1 MLGVPLFVRAIAL
14 SLLIVTVFQV
24 GYAYAEVQTLVDS
37 TVVVPNLNYYTF
49 TREIIIDDMESI
61 RIEGTITVS
70 DGSINVYLMERSG
83 YEAFRNNGQTDMALY
98 SADNVQ
104 TQTLSVQIVQ
114 SGTYYFVL
122 ENSDLLASK
131 TVQVQLQ
138 LAFERPSQRFLTYAA
153 LVVVGIA
160 IAVGT
165 VLVVRRMRRK
175 GPAAAQV
182 LPSVGAEPVV
192 PKYCVHCGALM
203 HQMARTCPACG
214 RDQKP

>member
-1 MLGVPLFVRAIAL
+1 M
-14 SLLIVTVFQV
+14 
-24 GYAYAEVQTLVDS
+24 GYAYAEVQTLIDS

-49 TREIIIDDMESI
+49 TREIIIDDMENI

-70 DGSINVYLMERSG
+70 DGSINVYVMERSA
-83 YEAFRNNGQTDMALY
+83 YETFRDNGQTDMALY
-98 SADNVQ
+98 TADNVQ
-104 TQTLSVQIVQ
+104 TQTLSVQVAE

-153 LVVVGIA
+153 LVVVIIGIA
-160 IAVGT
+160 AGAA
-165 VLVVRRMRRK
+165 LVVRRVRRK

-182 LPSVGAEPVV
+182 LPGAGAGPVV
-192 PKYCVHCGALM
+192 PKYCVHCGSLM

-214 RDQKP
+214 RDQKS

>member
-1 MLGVPLFVRAIAL
+1 
-14 SLLIVTVFQV
+14 VTIFQT
-24 GYAYAEVQTLVDS
+24 GYAYAEMQTLVDS

-49 TREIIIDDMESI
+49 TREIIIDDMENI

-70 DGSINVYLMERSG
+70 DGSINVYLMERSA
-83 YEAFRNNGQTDMALY
+83 YETFRSNGQTDMALY
-98 SADNVQ
+98 SADSVR

-114 SGTYYFVL
+114 SGTYYLVL

-153 LVVVGIA
+153 VVGVIIA
-160 IAVGT
+160 IAAGT
-165 VLVVRRMRRK
+165 ALVVRRMKRK
-175 GPAAAQV
+175 GPSAAQV
-182 LPSVGAEPVV
+182 LPSVAAGPVV
-192 PKYCVHCGALM
+192 PKYCIHCGALM